1 LAWLIPELSHTQWLV
16 HAFIFFCNICLLVFA
31 RPILQFID
39 GDKGSDTK
47 VKIFQLVNV
56 LVLILHS
63 FDLIFLSL
71 NKGYENFFIH
81 VGLSLMA
88 VYGSLFIYSL
98 CCFFSRKKFGTQKT
112 LDDNTLYLDSYSS
125 RLVDI
130 IVLVIIVLAT
140 IYTLIKIWG
149 ADSMLETTGIFGI
162 MFAFL
167 AFTSNIWAPD
177 IISGLIILNT
187 EILQDGDV
195 VVVDGHPDEY
205 VISKVTLIYVI
216 LYDVR
221 NNHRTLV
228 RNNQFIRNKIDN
240 LSRIAST
247 DGVRQALRY
256 NIAYPAFDGSTKEE
270 RGKQLNEF
278 KNKIDKL
285 FTLSQEYCTD
295 KPDIKIN
302 NSRSFEWSL
311 TNAGDFALEYTL
323 WIYLERIPNTKVTA
337 TIRKHLMG
345 TIYRV
350 NEAVYSASIIEN
362 IDLSTPVLN
371 QVQLSQERPKV
382 SFKESA
388 ERTQTKPV

>member
-1 LAWLIPELSHTQWLV
+1 MIT
-16 HAFIFFCNICLLVFA
+16 
-31 RPILQFID
+31 
-39 GDKGSDTK
+39 GD
-47 VKIFQLVNV
+47 L
-56 LVLILHS
+56 
-63 FDLIFLSL
+63 
-71 NKGYENFFIH
+71 
-81 VGLSLMA
+81 
-88 VYGSLFIYSL
+88 
-98 CCFFSRKKFGTQKT
+98 
-112 LDDNTLYLDSYSS
+112 
-125 RLVDI
+125 
-130 IVLVIIVLAT
+130 
-140 IYTLIKIWG
+140 
-149 ADSMLETTGIFGI
+149 
-162 MFAFL
+162 
-167 AFTSNIWAPD
+167 
-177 IISGLIILNT
+177 
-187 EILQDGDV
+187 
-195 VVVDGHPDEY
+195 
-205 VISKVTLIYVI
+205 
-216 LYDVR
+216 
-221 NNHRTLV
+221 
-228 RNNQFIRNKIDN
+228 
-240 LSRIAST
+240 
-247 DGVRQALRY
+247 
-256 NIAYPAFDGSTKEE
+256 
-270 RGKQLNEF
+270 